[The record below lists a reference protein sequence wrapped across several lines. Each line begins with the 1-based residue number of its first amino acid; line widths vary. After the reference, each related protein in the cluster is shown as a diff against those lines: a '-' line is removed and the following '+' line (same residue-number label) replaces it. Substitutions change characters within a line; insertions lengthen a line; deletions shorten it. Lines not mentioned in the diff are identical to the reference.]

1 MEKNEIF
8 VNLKRLSDSKN
19 SLNSWMKNLKKL
31 EHLKVKKEN
40 ETVGKKVI
48 VKRTKEDSIY
58 DTVVLKEKLML
69 AEEQKK

>member
-1 MEKNEIF
+1 
-8 VNLKRLSDSKN
+8 
-19 SLNSWMKNLKKL
+19 MKDFKKL

-40 ETVGKKVI
+40 DTVGKKVI

-69 AEEQKK
+69 AEEQNK